1 MRGLLYLIALLLL
14 LPVCGGCLSTPN
26 VVHPGTEAYQQARA
40 RVFEPYPENEP
51 GPPIVG
57 GRPREYQ
64 NPVAEVDR
72 VKPRPG
78 EAIVWPY
85 PQAAAQPVPT
95 QPAIVTTPPQIYIP
109 PCPVQPVSP

>member
-1 MRGLLYLIALLLL
+1 MRGLLYLIALFVL
-14 LPVCGGCLSTPN
+14 LPVCGGCLATPN
-26 VVHPGTEAYQQARA
+26 VFHPGTEAHQQDRA
-40 RVFEPYPENEP
+40 RIFEPYPENEP

-78 EAIVWPY
+78 EVITWPY
-85 PQAAAQPVPT
+85 SQAAAQSAVA
-95 QPAIVTTPPQIYIP
+95 QPAIVTGPPQIYVP